1 MESREEIRENTET
14 AWVCDSP
21 EKADWA
27 IEKIKE
33 IRARRDL
40 FINVA
45 EQKINTLKEQIE
57 EQERSCENQES
68 FFAEALNQYL
78 DTVPAKKTKT
88 QISLELPAGKIV
100 RKISRPDFAK
110 DDAKL
115 LEYLKES
122 SPDFVSWTPKVK
134 WADFK
139 KSLQIQGDAV
149 VRTDT
154 GEILDC
160 IRVEM
165 SPERIEIK

>member
-1 MESREEIRENTET
+1 MEIREEIRENTET

-88 QISLELPAGKIV
+88 QISLELPAGKIL
-100 RKISRPDFAK
+100 AQT
-110 DDAKL
+110 L
-115 LEYLKES
+115 LKMMQNF
-122 SPDFVSWTPKVK
+122 SPR
-134 WADFK
+134 
-139 KSLQIQGDAV
+139 L
-149 VRTDT
+149 
-154 GEILDC
+154 C
-160 IRVEM
+160 
-165 SPERIEIK
+165 

>member
-1 MESREEIRENTET
+1 MKNVLEHTEEN

-33 IRARRDL
+33 IRTRRDM

-45 EQKINTLKEQIE
+45 EQKINTLKAQIE
-57 EQERSCENQES
+57 EQEKSCENQES
-68 FFAEALNQYL
+68 FFVEALNHYL
-78 DTVPAKKTKT
+78 DTAPAKKTKT
-88 QISLELPAGKIV
+88 QIALELPAGKII
-100 RKISRPDFAK
+100 RKISRPDFTK
-110 DDAKL
+110 DDARL
-115 LEYLKES
+115 LEYLKEY
-122 SPDFVSWTPKVK
+122 SPDFISWTPKVK
-134 WADFK
+134 WAELK
-139 KSLQIQGDAV
+139 KILQIQDDSAV

-160 IRVEM
+160 IWVEM